1 MSFFSYRAIDRNG
14 KQLRGTLHAESSA
27 EVMNELAGR
36 GYYLLSV
43 KPASEFMGQLSRR
56 LRQYRVTRS
65 EVIELSS
72 NLSVMISAG
81 IPLTVA
87 LGDIMAA
94 TANQTLADILSAI
107 RQSVEQGTTF
117 SDAVERHGDI
127 FPDIFIRLV
136 RIGEE
141 TGSFDKSLADIAEHL
156 QRMEDLSAAIKR
168 ALLYPTFAI
177 VTTLGAL
184 VFWMVFVLPKIITT
198 IKGMGVKLPLITRML
213 MGTSELMQRY
223 WLYTPLVVMLLLLL
237 FKAYTRSEKGRLQVD
252 RLKLSL
258 PIYKLVEYN
267 RLLALFAEQMRILI
281 VAGLTVD
288 RTLGILGSVMKNEV
302 FRRAIVAV
310 REDITYGSTIS
321 DAMRKHPVF
330 PPLTMRMV
338 GIGETSGTLDDQF
351 AFLARQY
358 LKKLDDISDK
368 LGKIIEPVVIGLI
381 GLLFAI
387 IILGLMLPVYELVSK
402 VGKG

>member
-14 KQLRGTLHAESSA
+14 KQIRGSLHAESSA

-43 KPASEFMGQLSRR
+43 KPASELMGQLSRR

-72 NLSVMISAG
+72 NLSVMIGAG

-156 QRMEDLSAAIKR
+156 QRMEDLSSAIKR

-198 IKGMGVKLPLITRML
+198 IKGMGVKLPLITRIL

-223 WLYTPLVVMLLLLL
+223 WLYTPLVVMLLLVL